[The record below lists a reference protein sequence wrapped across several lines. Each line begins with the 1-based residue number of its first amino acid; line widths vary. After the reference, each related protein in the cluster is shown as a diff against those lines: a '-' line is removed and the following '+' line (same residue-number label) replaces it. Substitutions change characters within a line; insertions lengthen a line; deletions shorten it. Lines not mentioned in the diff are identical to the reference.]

1 MIRFKYYNP
10 NPIKGQSVGDCTVR
24 AISKAMGQDW
34 ETTYAGLS
42 MMGFCLSDM
51 PSANYVWGAY
61 LRRNGFRRHLVD
73 DHGQDI
79 YTVRDFC
86 EDNPKGTYILA
97 IDGHVVCVQDGFYW
111 DSWNS
116 GNEIPIYYWER

>member
-1 MIRFKYYNP
+1 MSATAP
-10 NPIKGQSVGDCTVR
+10 SGQSAKRWGKTGKQPMQGCH
-24 AISKAMGQDW
+24 
-34 ETTYAGLS
+34 LS
-42 MMGFCLSDM
+42 DFSLNDM
-51 PSANYVWGAY
+51 PSSNHIWGAY

-97 IDGHVVCVQDGFYW
+97 IDGHVVCVQDGYYW
-111 DSWNS
+111 ASWDS